1 LYITRIK
8 DINNNYNIK
17 LTRKRYIPREKT
29 YKLIQKEYS
38 ERLNKIEASM
48 DKIQTSIDTVLAR
61 SNEIVTL
68 IDNFNKL
75 ILSRSTA
82 SQTRQSQA
90 ASQTATQAER
100 SSTKSELRSNDKV
113 ANDLAINSIKKIDK
127 IPLISGLNTIDT
139 SLLQKFIK
147 NKQIELD

>member
-1 LYITRIK
+1 
-8 DINNNYNIK
+8 
-17 LTRKRYIPREKT
+17 
-29 YKLIQKEYS
+29 
-38 ERLNKIEASM
+38 M

-61 SNEIVTL
+61 SNEIATL
-68 IDNFNKL
+68 FDNFNKL

-82 SQTRQSQA
+82 SQTRQTQA

-100 SSTKSELRSNDKV
+100 SSTNSELRSNKFEEF
-113 ANDLAINSIKKIDK
+113 ANDFAINSIKKIDK